1 MKRSVNKLVAG
12 DDKIKILQCNVETDI
27 PRLFGEQVPEILSTH
42 NLALSSIVHSIAYA
56 PFADTNNLRLSE
68 ASLDDFQM
76 AQQISAFSLL
86 ETAKFG
92 QSVLNSTN
100 SSITALTYLGSSR
113 ALPNYYLM
121 GPAKAS
127 LEACV
132 RGLAAELGSQSIRVN
147 AVSAGPLRTLS
158 SRGIPQFTDLYQHV
172 QEKAPLRRNV
182 TGQEVADTISFLAI
196 GGTGITGQ
204 VIYVDAGYSSVIPV

>member
-1 MKRSVNKLVAG
+1 
-12 DDKIKILQCNVETDI
+12 
-27 PRLFGEQVPEILSTH
+27 
-42 NLALSSIVHSIAYA
+42 
-56 PFADTNNLRLSE
+56 
-68 ASLDDFQM
+68 M